1 MDYWRGQSTE
11 MNYWH
16 WTTEM
21 DHWSA
26 GIDLE
31 CWNRPGVL
39 EWTTGLMDHW
49 TA

>member
-1 MDYWRGQSTE
+1 MDYWRGWSTE

-39 EWTTGLMDHW
+39 E
-49 TA
+49 